1 MRWLGVPLLALGAL
15 GLVAALAL
23 AIEGSGR
30 WSAAMLYVGASG
42 LSLAVFGTHND
53 TALALMARHSEGLSG
68 DARAELDDELSRDK
82 GAALALKATPKTAW
96 GITVVA
102 LLLHAAALARLL
114 L

>member
-1 MRWLGVPLLALGAL
+1 MRWVGVPLLALGLL
-15 GLVAALAL
+15 GLLAALAL

-30 WSAAMLYVGASG
+30 WSSAMLYLGASG

-53 TALALMARHSEGLSG
+53 TALALMARQPSGLSEQ
-68 DARAELDDELSRDK
+68 AKAELDDELSRDK

-96 GITVVA
+96 AITVVA